1 MHLTPPLHSEKNA
14 GRRGCIQVFL
24 CKMMKIYTCKCK
36 KNRSLPL
43 SVIEK
48 AITQFYNF
56 YFIFK
61 HCWEFDIE
69 NKLNIFIG
77 DNKVQVTFVFEINC
91 DMLLGNIIDPGQHFA
106 LYLLPIPS

>member
-1 MHLTPPLHSEKNA
+1 
-14 GRRGCIQVFL
+14 
-24 CKMMKIYTCKCK
+24 MMKIYTCKCK

-106 LYLLPIPS
+106 IVFAANAFKIKFGIKFHTEGLFNFSILLD